1 MAELPEL
8 QLNDRIAIFG
18 RTGTGK
24 SVLAHFL
31 FRTIPVRL
39 PTKSNQNAFWRI
51 AIDITDSIVDD
62 ALTFADP
69 NDIPWG
75 ESPSLRFLPTD
86 ISTLTQDVDTLYTN
100 VFFHGNCWVWLDE
113 ANEVSS
119 AHSTIPGLRKVL
131 LQGRKEQVGQCS
143 VTPRPVDINKSIVTQ
158 SEHLFLFPLT
168 DIDDRNR
175 VSKNIGMDPE
185 EFDTVMGSLPP
196 YGYLWFD
203 VRSGTVFSMPPL
215 PLEDVVELEG
225 GLTGQQVSVG

>member
-1 MAELPEL
+1 MAELPEI

-31 FRTIPVRL
+31 FRTLPVRL
-39 PTKSNQNAFWRI
+39 PTDSNPKAFWRI

-62 ALTFADP
+62 SLTFSDP

-75 ESPSLRFLPTD
+75 ESASLRFLPTD
-86 ISTLTQDVDTLYTN
+86 IRSLTQDVDDLYTN
-100 VFFHGNCWVWLDE
+100 AFFHGSCWLWLDE

-119 AHSTIPGLRKVL
+119 AHATIPGLRKVL
-131 LQGRKEQVGQCS
+131 LQGRKEQVGNCA
-143 VTPRPVDINKSIVTQ
+143 VTPRPVDINKSIITQ

-168 DIDDRNR
+168 DVDDRNR
-175 VSKNIGMDPE
+175 VAKSIGMDPDT
-185 EFDTVMGSLPP
+185 FDQVMGSLPP
-196 YGYLWFD
+196 FGYLWFD

-215 PLEDVVELEG
+215 SVEDVMALEG
-225 GLTGQQVSVG
+225 GVTGQRVAS